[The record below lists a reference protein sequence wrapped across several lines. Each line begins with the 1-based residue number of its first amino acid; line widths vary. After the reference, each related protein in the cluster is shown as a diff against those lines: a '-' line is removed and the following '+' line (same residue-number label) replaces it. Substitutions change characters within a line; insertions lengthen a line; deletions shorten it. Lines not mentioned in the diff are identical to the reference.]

1 MKVESGIFWNGVN
14 DNGVNDRV
22 MEKTAVKTLGY
33 ILRRVGDLAKFVL
46 RCLWELFWFLLPS
59 MKP

>member
-33 ILRRVGDLAKFVL
+33 ILRRIGDLAKLVL
-46 RCLWELFWFLLPS
+46 RCLWELFWFLVPS
-59 MKP
+59 IRP

>member
-1 MKVESGIFWNGVN
+1 MKVESGIFWKGVN

-33 ILRRVGDLAKFVL
+33 ILRRIGDLAKFVL
-46 RCLWELFWFLLPS
+46 RCLWELFWYLLPS

>member
-33 ILRRVGDLAKFVL
+33 ILRRIGDLAKFVL
-46 RCLWELFWFLLPS
+46 RCLWELLWFLLPS